1 VTIKTRIEY
10 AAFRWCEKL
19 DDETTIVRDI
29 ADIFLQLDNGGIP
42 PSEFR
47 EFANITSLAIM
58 GRVETGAYI
67 KIAFLVLKCNGLL
80 ERCLMTQSERT
91 FLSYYENQMEEDC

>member
-1 VTIKTRIEY
+1 
-10 AAFRWCEKL
+10 
-19 DDETTIVRDI
+19 
-29 ADIFLQLDNGGIP
+29 
-42 PSEFR
+42 
-47 EFANITSLAIM
+47 M